1 MVAIA
6 SKVVG
11 RRRTKRREARR
22 IGLEAAVGLPTERGE
37 VPVGEVGRCPVC
49 EAIARVDMID
59 ATTGRGYFSCTR
71 CGKEWQSERAPADSD
86 HST

>member
-1 MVAIA
+1 M
-6 SKVVG
+6 
-11 RRRTKRREARR
+11 
-22 IGLEAAVGLPTERGE
+22 
-37 VPVGEVGRCPVC
+37 GEVGRCPVC